1 MNSLHSGLQ
10 NKDTYYLN
18 QFYLRIS
25 YSDKSYKKHPNTKLQ
40 QTAFLWV
47 SYRQWDFHPE
57 EAHWAHQWSLLQ
69 ELLQSTPQAQC
80 SQHKPHHLQV
90 TLPHLQIINRKK
102 TTHHTAFTAV
112 DIREKKYKYS
122 FHRTHSTS
130 WLTRYRTLLRV
141 FHMWMSFECNK
152 HSYFICYHCSPHTL
166 SPKPQDGETSRKENK
181 TPLMHHQVSACALSC
196 TSHIPALSCLGTTT
210 NPTQGF
216 KSSDSLLVPS
226 HSLAFTALIRL
237 HEIKSSG

>member
-40 QTAFLWV
+40 QTSFLWI
-47 SYRQWDFHPE
+47 SYRQWNFHPE
-57 EAHWAHQWSLLQ
+57 EAHWARQWSLLQ

-80 SQHKPHHLQV
+80 SHHKPHRLQF

-102 TTHHTAFTAV
+102 NTHHTAFTAV

-122 FHRTHSTS
+122 FHITHSTN
-130 WLTRYRTLLRV
+130 WLTRYKTHLKSSTYGCPLNAINTRTLFAIIALR
-141 FHMWMSFECNK
+141 
-152 HSYFICYHCSPHTL
+152 TL
-166 SPKPQDGETSRKENK
+166 S
-181 TPLMHHQVSACALSC
+181 HQ
-196 TSHIPALSCLGTTT
+196 SHRIER
-210 NPTQGF
+210 
-216 KSSDSLLVPS
+216 
-226 HSLAFTALIRL
+226 HLA
-237 HEIKSSG
+237 K

>member
-80 SQHKPHHLQV
+80 SQHKPQHLQV
-90 TLPHLQIINRKK
+90 TLPHLQVINRKK

-130 WLTRYRTLLRV
+130 SLTRYRTLLRV

-181 TPLMHHQVSACALSC
+181 LPPNAPPGLCMRSLLYLAHTSPFMPRHHHQ
-196 TSHIPALSCLGTTT
+196 SHTRFQKFRQPSGSISQPCVHSVDTTPW
-210 NPTQGF
+210 N
-216 KSSDSLLVPS
+216 K
-226 HSLAFTALIRL
+226 
-237 HEIKSSG
+237 E